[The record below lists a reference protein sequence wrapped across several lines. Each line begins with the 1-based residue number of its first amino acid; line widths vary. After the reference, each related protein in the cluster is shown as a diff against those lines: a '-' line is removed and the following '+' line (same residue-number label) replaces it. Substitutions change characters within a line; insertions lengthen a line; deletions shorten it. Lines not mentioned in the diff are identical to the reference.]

1 MRRIYSEDQ
10 TRMKHY
16 ISQDVR
22 INLGLTHLQV
32 FAEESLTDQQLVVC
46 LPGRS
51 LLLPLGLLSRLLQLR
66 IQLPLLPP

>member
-10 TRMKHY
+10 TRMKLY
-16 ISQDVR
+16 VSQDVR